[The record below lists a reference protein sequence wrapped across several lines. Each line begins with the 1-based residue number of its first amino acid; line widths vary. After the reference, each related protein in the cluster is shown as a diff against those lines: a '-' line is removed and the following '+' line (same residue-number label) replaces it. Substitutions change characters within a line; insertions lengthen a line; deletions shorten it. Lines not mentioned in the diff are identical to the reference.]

1 MNRAK
6 ELGKRLSE
14 HKIKSLGVNFA
25 KNDPGKYL
33 NDDLV
38 LEGNN

>member
-1 MNRAK
+1 MSKMKALPK
-6 ELGKRLSE
+6 KISQ

-33 NDDLV
+33 IDDLI